1 MRNFQA
7 GENRREYLVARPS
20 TISRDM
26 KIAKAYVRG
35 NAKAIAFKF
44 GVKVWVVYKA
54 IKRVWRIGTNDA

>member
-1 MRNFQA
+1 M
-7 GENRREYLVARPS
+7 ARPS

-54 IKRVWRIGTNDA
+54 IKRVWRIGLNDA